1 MSGKYQIV
9 FTNGCF
15 DILHRGHVEYLKAT
29 KELGNYLIV
38 GINSDSSVK
47 RLKGLDRPVNKQE
60 DRVAVLQA
68 IKYVDEV
75 IVFDE
80 DTPYR
85 LIKEV
90 KPDII
95 TKGGD
100 YTQDNVVGNDIAR
113 VVILPYIQGYSTTGL
128 VNAVKGQG

>member
-1 MSGKYQIV
+1 VTVV

-15 DILHRGHVEYLKAT
+15 DILHRGHVKYLKAT
-29 KELGNYLIV
+29 KELGDYLIV
-38 GINSDSSVK
+38 GVNSDSSVK

-100 YTQDNVVGNDIAR
+100 YTQDNVVGNDIAK

>member
-1 MSGKYQIV
+1 MTVV

-15 DILHRGHVEYLKAT
+15 DILHRGHVECLRQSKD
-29 KELGNYLIV
+29 LGDKLIV
-38 GINSDSSVK
+38 GLNSDDSVR
-47 RLKGLDRPVNKQE
+47 RLKGSKRPVNKQD
-60 DRVAVLQA
+60 DRLAVLQA
-68 IKYVDEV
+68 IRWVDEV

-85 LIKEV
+85 LIQEI

-100 YTQDNVVGNDIAR
+100 YKPENVVGNDLAR
-113 VVILPYIQGYSTTGL
+113 VVILPYLIGRSTTGIL
-128 VNAVKGQG
+128 DAA

>member
-1 MSGKYQIV
+1 MTVV

-15 DILHRGHVEYLKAT
+15 DILHRGHVECLRQSKD
-29 KELGNYLIV
+29 LGDKLIV
-38 GINSDSSVK
+38 GLNSDDSVR
-47 RLKGLDRPVNKQE
+47 RLKGSKRPVNKQD
-60 DRVAVLQA
+60 DRIAVLQA
-68 IKYVDEV
+68 IRWVDEV

-85 LIKEV
+85 LIQEV

-100 YTQDNVVGNDIAR
+100 YKQENVVGKDLAR
-113 VVILPYIQGYSTTGL
+113 VVILPYLIGRSTTGIL
-128 VNAVKGQG
+128 DAA

>member
-1 MSGKYQIV
+1 MTVV

-15 DILHRGHVEYLKAT
+15 DILHRGHVECLRQSKD
-29 KELGNYLIV
+29 LGDKLIV
-38 GINSDSSVK
+38 GLNSDDSVR
-47 RLKGLDRPVNKQE
+47 RLKGSKRPVNKQD
-60 DRVAVLQA
+60 DRIAVLQA
-68 IKYVDEV
+68 IRWVDEV

-85 LIKEV
+85 LIQEV

-100 YTQDNVVGNDIAR
+100 YKQENVVGNDLAR
-113 VVILPYIQGYSTTGL
+113 VVILPYLIGRSTTGIL
-128 VNAVKGQG
+128 DAA

>member
-1 MSGKYQIV
+1 MTVV

-15 DILHRGHVEYLKAT
+15 DILHRGHVKYLKAT
-29 KELGNYLIV
+29 KELGDYLIV
-38 GINSDSSVK
+38 GVNSDSSVK

-100 YTQDNVVGNDIAR
+100 YTQDNVVGNDIAK